1 MAVRYHANQID
12 VLQVQQEV
20 QNGEM
25 ANAVRLRKSA
35 VVTFNATRLG
45 KSAVILITV
54 VSFLLTVVSNL
65 LESDSHVEF
74 KNSTCI
80 SCS

>member
-1 MAVRYHANQID
+1 MAVRHHANQID
-12 VLQVQQEV
+12 VLQVRQEA

-25 ANAVRLRKSA
+25 ASVVRLRKSA
-35 VVTFNATRLG
+35 VATFNATRLG

-65 LESDSHVEF
+65 LESY
-74 KNSTCI
+74 
-80 SCS
+80 